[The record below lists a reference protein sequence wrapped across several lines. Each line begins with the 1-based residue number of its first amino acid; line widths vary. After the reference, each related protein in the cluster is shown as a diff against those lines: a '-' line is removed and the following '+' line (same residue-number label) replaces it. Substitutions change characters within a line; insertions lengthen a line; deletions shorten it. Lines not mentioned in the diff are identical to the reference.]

1 MNRMETAEQLFDL
14 FFLLKKRLV
23 RHASRLVKQEFSPM
37 QMHVLFTLLDK
48 EVFTMSELARDVL
61 ISKQQLTPLVERLVA
76 ADLVIREPDPEDRR
90 VVKVR
95 ISPAG
100 LAFLAGH
107 KREAIGVYEEMI
119 ASLSQD
125 DLVRLN
131 NALNGL
137 RQIVRKLP

>member
-23 RHASRLVKQEFSPM
+23 RHAARLVKQEFSPM
-37 QMHVLFTLLDK
+37 QMHVLFTMLDR
-48 EVFTMSELARDVL
+48 ESFTMTELAREVL
-61 ISKQQLTPLVERLVA
+61 ISKQQLTPLVDKLA
-76 ADLVIREPDPEDRR
+76 AAGLILREPDPEDRR

-100 LAFLAGH
+100 MAFLATH
-107 KREAIGVYEEMI
+107 KREAISVYEEMI

-125 DLVRLN
+125 DLDRLN
-131 NALNGL
+131 DALEGMRL
-137 RQIVRKLP
+137 IVRKLP